1 MTGVVRTVLGDIPA
15 CDLGVTY
22 AHEHVILDCP
32 LVEDRFPEILLNDVD
47 AAAAELGDCAA
58 AGVGCVVDAMPC
70 GVGRDPIRLA
80 EASRRS
86 GVDIIATT
94 GLHTRKWY
102 PGLSWANEADPDIL
116 AGLFIADLQDG
127 IDRYDYRG
135 PVIERTPHRAG
146 LIKVGTLQ
154 EKLNARDRRVFAAAA
169 AAHAAAGAPI
179 LTHCEEGR
187 GGIEQV
193 EVLAGLGVEPDRVVL
208 SHTDKVGDIGYHRD
222 LVATGVNLE
231 YDQALRH
238 PIDEENRTVRLI
250 AEAAAGGYAKQV
262 MVGTDG
268 ARRSMWTAYGGAP
281 GLAALVVDVVAVL
294 ARLGVDDDAIGQI
307 LRSNPARF
315 FSLAEMAA

>member
-1 MTGVVRTVLGDIPA
+1 MDGSVRTVLGDVPA
-15 CDLGVTY
+15 AQLGATY

-32 LVEDRFPEILLNDVD
+32 LVEDRFPDILLNDVD
-47 AAAAELGDCAA
+47 AAAAELSECAA
-58 AGVGCVVDAMPC
+58 AGVGCMVDAMPC
-70 GVGRDPIRLA
+70 AVGRDPIRLA
-80 EASRRS
+80 EASGRS

-116 AGLFIADLQDG
+116 AGLFTADLEDG

-135 PVIERTPHRAG
+135 PVIQRTDHRAG

-154 EKLNARDRRVFAAAA
+154 AKFNARDRRVFAAAA
-169 AAHAAAGAPI
+169 AAHSATGAPI

-193 EVLAGLGVEPDRVVL
+193 EVLAEFGVEPNHIAL
-208 SHTDKVGDIGYHRD
+208 SHTDKVDDLGYHRD
-222 LVATGVNLE
+222 LVETGVHLE

-238 PIDEENRTVRLI
+238 PIDETNPTVRLI
-250 AEAAAGGYAKQV
+250 AELVAAGYAGQV

-268 ARRSMWTAYGGAP
+268 ARRSLWTAYGGGP
-281 GLAALVVDVVAVL
+281 GLAALATDVVAVL
-294 ARLGVDDDAIGQI
+294 TRLGVADDALAQI
-307 LRSNPARF
+307 LRLNPARF
-315 FSLAEMAA
+315 FAFSEVAA